1 MKKIIF
7 IIVLLFLSINTI
19 TGQNSKPFAKK
30 SFIKNL
36 DFKKDL
42 KISDFKFNY
51 PENTLFSTT
60 SVDLTEVEYKGIYT
74 AYDYFSISIPLSS
87 FNLFKLKP
95 KKQKH
100 KDIHLSFR

>member
-7 IIVLLFLSINTI
+7 IIVLLFLYSNTI
-19 TGQNSKPFAKK
+19 TAQSSKPFAKK

-42 KISDFKFNY
+42 KIVDFKFNY

-74 AYDYFSISIPLSS
+74 AYDYFSISIPISS
-87 FNLFKLKP
+87 LKMVSFKP
-95 KKQKH
+95 TKKKKH
-100 KDIHLSFR
+100 NVHISFK